1 MSKNAQPMDERIL
14 KSIQTTKGAAVFTP
28 RQFEKFGHP
37 AAIRKALSR
46 LVKAGKLRRIRQGLY
61 DLPRQ
66 HPIIGET
73 APDIM
78 ATVRALMNGSQAEWL
93 FSGAFAANLMG
104 LSEQVPAK
112 IVILTNIVPRRI
124 SLGKLTLI
132 FRRAAPRNLLGAGR
146 SAGLVVQALRYL
158 RGSQDA
164 SRHVAHLR
172 KKLDAKTKA
181 DLKSLIPKIPAW
193 LRPVVQQILGE

>member
-1 MSKNAQPMDERIL
+1 MARNQQPVDERIL
-14 KSIQTTKGAAVFTP
+14 KSIQGAKGDSVFTP
-28 RQFEKFGHP
+28 RRFESFGNP
-37 AAIRKALSR
+37 AAVRQALSR
-46 LVKAGKLRRIRQGLY
+46 LVKAGKIRRIRQGLY

-78 ATVRALMNGSQAEWL
+78 ATVEALMEGSQAEWL

-112 IVILTNIVPRRI
+112 IVILTNSGPRRV

-132 FRRAAPRNLLGAGR
+132 FRRAAPRNLLAAGR
-146 SAGLVVQALRYL
+146 PAGLVIQALRYL
-158 RGSQDA
+158 RGSPETSTQIA
-164 SRHVAHLR
+164 LL
-172 KKLDAKTKA
+172 KKRVDAKTKA
-181 DLKSLIPKIPAW
+181 DLKSLIPDMPAW
-193 LRPVVQQILGE
+193 MRPVVQQIVQK